1 MDGMSTTERRAERE
15 AQNQTLFRQV
25 NERIHDVLE
34 TLGDD
39 GGPGE
44 FVCECGR
51 VDCATMV
58 RLTQEEYE
66 AARAEGQRFIVVPGH
81 EQPGLDRVYARHEG
95 FVVVGTGSPA
105 EQGPGPNGR
114 TRSV

>member
-1 MDGMSTTERRAERE
+1 MDHRGITERRAERE
-15 AQNQTLFRQV
+15 AQNQALIRQV

-39 GGPGE
+39 GRPGE

-51 VDCATMV
+51 VDCATMM

-66 AARAEGQRFIVVPGH
+66 AVRAGGDRFIVVPGH
-81 EQPGLDRVYARHEG
+81 EQPDLDRVYARHEG
-95 FVVVGTGSPA
+95 FVVVGSVPPA
-105 EQGPGPNGR
+105 EQTPGRNGR
-114 TRSV
+114 VGSG

>member
-1 MDGMSTTERRAERE
+1 MSTKERRAERE
-15 AQNQTLFRQV
+15 AQNQRLFRQV

-51 VDCATMV
+51 IDCATMM
-58 RLTQEEYE
+58 RLTQAEYE
-66 AARAEGQRFIVVPGH
+66 TARVGGERFIVVPGH
-81 EQPGLDRVYARHEG
+81 EQPGLDRVYARNEG
-95 FVVVGTGSPA
+95 FFVVGTVLPPGEAPA
-105 EQGPGPNGR
+105 ANGR
-114 TRSV
+114 ADSL